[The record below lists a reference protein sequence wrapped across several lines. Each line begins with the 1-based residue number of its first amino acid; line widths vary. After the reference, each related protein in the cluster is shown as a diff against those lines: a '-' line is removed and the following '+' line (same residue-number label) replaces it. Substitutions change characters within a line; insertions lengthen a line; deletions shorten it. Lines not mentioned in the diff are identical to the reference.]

1 MTIPILLVFVIIGV
15 TILLFVTEFFPV
27 DKIAFLIIIALV
39 VLQLTSPEEAISGFS
54 NPAVI
59 TILSL
64 MILAVGLE
72 DNGVIQWLA
81 EVIKK
86 LKILPL
92 LLLTPAFMI
101 ISAGISSFISTT
113 AVVII
118 FIKII
123 NQLAE
128 HYNFSAPK
136 LLMPISFA
144 GILGGSCTLMG
155 TSTNLLVNSIALKSG
170 VDKFSFFEFSLY
182 GLIFLGI
189 GIVVMTI
196 GSRFLPQKVSTD
208 LQRDYD
214 IENYIF
220 TVKIPSSS
228 DILGK
233 TLAEVDLISENLAT
247 PLKLIR
253 DNKVINAPG
262 KYVAIKEGD
271 NLVLMSSFACVNK
284 FVQDHNLIMNERRRE
299 AQSKDFGDGDS
310 NDVSDMTYVELLVLP
325 GSHLIGHTLKRL
337 RNMSLNGAYPI
348 AIKKRRNI
356 RNTKERLIRKA
367 IKEIK
372 IKPGDRIL
380 VELQEQHIGKIYA
393 LENIAV
399 LSQQEYKPAVPFK
412 RKISAL
418 VILLFVIVLAASGVL
433 SILAASLS
441 GVGAMLLFRLI
452 TLENIYHRINWQI
465 IVLLAGMIP
474 LGIAMTNSGADVWIS
489 DRLLEI
495 LEGKPPMI
503 VIGLLFGTTI
513 LLSGFISNNATAIVM
528 TPIAIAIA
536 IGFNLDVKP
545 FVLAVL
551 FGANFSFFTPVG
563 YQTNTLIYGTGIYEF
578 KHFAVIGGLLSFILW
593 ITGTIVLANAL

>member
-1 MTIPILLVFVIIGV
+1 MSLPIVLVFAIIGI
-15 TILLFVTEFFPV
+15 TIILFVTELFPV

-39 VLQLTSPEEAISGFS
+39 VLQLTTPEEAISGFS

-72 DNGVIQWLA
+72 DNGVIQWLTQ
-81 EVIKK
+81 VIKK
-86 LKILPL
+86 LKIVPL

-123 NQLAE
+123 NQFVGKS
-128 HYNFSAPK
+128 NFSAPK

-155 TSTNLLVNSIALKSG
+155 TSTNLLVNSIAIKSG
-170 VDKFSFFEFSLY
+170 VEKFSFFEFSLY
-182 GLIFLGI
+182 GLIFLAI

-196 GSRFLPQKVSTD
+196 GSRFLPKEVSFD

-228 DILGK
+228 DIIGK
-233 TLAEVDLISENLAT
+233 TIAQVDFISEGLAT

-253 DNKVINAPG
+253 DDKVINAPG
-262 KYVAIKEGD
+262 KYVDIKVGD
-271 NLVLMSSFACVNK
+271 NLVLMSSFEHINEI
-284 FVQDHNLIMNERRRE
+284 VQEHDLIMNERRRE
-299 AQSKDFGDGDS
+299 AQREDFGDGDS
-310 NDVSDMTYVELLVLP
+310 KELSDMTYVELLVLP
-325 GSHLIGHTLKRL
+325 GSNLIGHTLKEL
-337 RNMSLNGAYPI
+337 RDMSLNGAYPI

-367 IKEIK
+367 IKDIK
-372 IKPGDRIL
+372 IKPGDRVL
-380 VELQEQHIGKIYA
+380 VELQEQRIDNIYA

-399 LSQQEYKPAVPFK
+399 LSQQEYKPVVPFK
-412 RKISAL
+412 RKLSAL
-418 VILLFVIVLAASGVL
+418 LILFFVIALAASGVL
-433 SILAASLS
+433 SILAASLT
-441 GVGAMLLFRLI
+441 GVGAMLLFGLI
-452 TLENIYHRINWQI
+452 SLENIYHRINWQI
-465 IVLLAGMIP
+465 VFLLAGMIP
-474 LGIAMTNSGADVWIS
+474 LGIAMTNSGADAWIS
-489 DRLLEI
+489 DRLLGI
-495 LEGKPPMI
+495 LEGKPPII
-503 VIGLLFGTTI
+503 VIGLLFGSTM

-528 TPIAIAIA
+528 TPIAIALA
-536 IGFNLDVKP
+536 TGFSLDVKP
-545 FVLAVL
+545 FILSVL

-563 YQTNTLIYGTGIYEF
+563 YQTNTLIYGTGLYKF
-578 KHFAVIGGLLSFILW
+578 KHFAVIGGLLSFVLW
-593 ITGTIVLANAL
+593 IVGTIVLTNAL